1 MEPTNTPSHS
11 GLPRRAGGIIAVG
24 IILGAVAGGIALTR
38 AKPVYASAATVLVN
52 PVGQEPLN
60 LQTEAELVRSTQ
72 TSVDVGALLDG
83 SGLPTVASVDV
94 PADTSVLVIRFEA
107 ATPADAQAG
116 ARAFAE
122 IYLRNREEA
131 AGTAISRQISA
142 LNTKIAELETQ
153 AGDLNRRIAAAR
165 DGSPDVAIL
174 SETLATVTAQ
184 RTSLLTRVNDLATTT
199 INPGRVIG
207 EADRPSRPIRPVA
220 WMFLTVGA
228 GTGLLLGVFVA
239 LLRERLSRRVRHAA
253 DVTVRTGISVLAELP
268 DDPVQPDGT
277 APPRIYPP
285 HHVGG
290 RAFHRL
296 RNEVVASLAP
306 GERTLLVTAASPGSA
321 STVVAANL
329 AAALARADNDV
340 IIVGANV
347 PEIGSTTLTLAR
359 LFDVADVPGL
369 TDVLAGRTPLGHA
382 VQRAART
389 PRLHVVTPGGT
400 ASAGGLLQAEAVRVA
415 IQVLRQ
421 QAHFLVVEAPS
432 AASGAD
438 AQSLAGLADAAI
450 MVVEAGDTHHAQ
462 VADAA
467 VQLQRVGTRLLG
479 AVIVPP
485 VMPVDPDLE
494 VDLQPYGRTTSD
506 DASDHWL
513 SDPRAAM
520 NAPTTAIRQVN
531 GQRPSTPAQP

>member
-1 MEPTNTPSHS
+1 MEPTRTSSNSSLT
-11 GLPRRAGGIIAVG
+11 RRAGGIIAVG
-24 IILGAVAGGIALTR
+24 LILGGVAGGIGLTR
-38 AKPVYASAATVLVN
+38 AQPVYSSATTVLVN

-72 TSVDVGALLDG
+72 TAVDVASLIGG
-83 SGLPTVASVDV
+83 PGLPAVASVDV

-122 IYLRNREEA
+122 VYLRNREVA
-131 AGTAISRQISA
+131 AGTAISQQITA
-142 LNTKIAELETQ
+142 LNTKTAELETQ
-153 AGDLNRRIAAAR
+153 AGDLNRRIAAAP
-165 DGSPDVAIL
+165 DGSPDIAIL

-184 RTSLLTRVNDLATTT
+184 RTSLLTRANDLATTT

-207 EADRPSRPIRPVA
+207 EADRPVAPIRPVA
-220 WMFLTVGA
+220 WMFLAVGA
-228 GTGLLLGVFVA
+228 VAGLLAGLFVA
-239 LLRERLSRRVRHAA
+239 LLRERLTRRVRHAA
-253 DVTVRTGISVLAELP
+253 DVTGRTGVPVLAELP

-285 HHVGG
+285 HHAGG

-296 RNEVVASLAP
+296 RNEVVATLAP
-306 GERTLLVTAASPGSA
+306 EQRTLLVTAASPGSA

-340 IIVGANV
+340 VIVGANV

-369 TDVLAGRTPLGHA
+369 TDVLAGRTPLGTA
-382 VQRAART
+382 VQRAPRT

-400 ASAGGLLQAEAVRVA
+400 ASAGGLLQAEGVRIA
-415 IQVLRQ
+415 LQALRRQV
-421 QAHFLVVEAPS
+421 HYLVVEAPS

-450 MVVEAGDTHHAQ
+450 VVVEAGDTHHAQ

-467 VQLQRVGTRLLG
+467 IQLRRVGTRLLG

-485 VMPVDPDLE
+485 VLPLDPDLE
-494 VDLQPYGRTTSD
+494 VDLQPYGPAADLSD
-506 DASDHWL
+506 LWL
-513 SDPRAAM
+513 SDPRAVM
-520 NAPTTAIRQVN
+520 NAPTTAIRQVQ
-531 GQRPSTPAQP
+531 QRPPTPAQP